1 MLQLNSIQNV
11 QKAISQP
18 KDMRQLNKLSLKIEA
33 MKKNKIFNL
42 KAFSYINRPFYH
54 CLPEF

>member
-1 MLQLNSIQNV
+1 MQFNSMQNV

-33 MKKNKIFNL
+33 MKKKKIFNL
-42 KAFSYINRPFYH
+42 KAFS
-54 CLPEF
+54 